1 MSSPILAPRLT
12 EGDPSDTLQRM
23 TTISIKELHGRTGH
37 WLRRV
42 SEEREVIVTER
53 GRPIARLLP
62 AIEPAK
68 TNPFLRRRLMPGV
81 ARLIE
86 RPMDGSGSTEIISEG
101 RDGR

>member
-1 MSSPILAPRLT
+1 MARLQRRRLT
-12 EGDPSDTLQRM
+12 EGDTGDTFIPM
-23 TTISIKELHGRTGH
+23 KTISIKELHGRTGH

-62 AIEPAK
+62 ATQPAK
-68 TNPFLRRRLMPGV
+68 TNPFLRRRLLPGV
-81 ARLIE
+81 AQLIE
-86 RPMDGSGSTEIISEG
+86 RPLGGPLSTDVISDG